1 MTRWAK
7 TGNNQNAMLA
17 HMDGLGRVDP
27 RAALIKREAGILY
40 VLVAA
45 IIPAALIPAIIT
57 LVQTGAEGALHFLA
71 RRQFGR
77 KQGNHANRAQL

>member
-27 RAALIKREAGILY
+27 RGALIKREAGIQY

-45 IIPAALIPAIIT
+45 IIPVALIPAIIT
-57 LVQTGAEGALHFLA
+57 LVHRL
-71 RRQFGR
+71 
-77 KQGNHANRAQL
+77 N